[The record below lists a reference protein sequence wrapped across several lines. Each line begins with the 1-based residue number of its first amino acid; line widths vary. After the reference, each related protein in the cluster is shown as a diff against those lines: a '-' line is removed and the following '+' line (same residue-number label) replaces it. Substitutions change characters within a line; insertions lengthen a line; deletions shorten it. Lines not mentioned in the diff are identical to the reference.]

1 MKEAPLATI
10 SVPHIR
16 RLALPRLGD
25 PALLIP
31 LVGAGV
37 LVYLAVLPL
46 VMLFWGSFQEEI
58 APHEYVFTLQNYLDA
73 YTSPHTYSTFR
84 NSIAFALGSALLSFV
99 LGTLLAWLVERTNT
113 PLRQAFLPLSL
124 VPLIVPGVLEAI
136 VWIFLLSPK
145 IGYINVFLM
154 RVFGLETA
162 PINVF
167 SLGGMIW
174 VQAVGQAPLAFLLM
188 LAAFKSMDPS
198 LEESAMMAGASVWQ
212 TLRRVTLPLL
222 LPAVGSTLLILF
234 VRSIEAFEV
243 PAIIGIP
250 AREYV
255 YTSEIWL
262 AFTEFPPNYGRG
274 AALAVGLLALSA
286 LGVWL
291 YTRATG
297 RNERF
302 QTVTGKAF
310 RPRPFDLGPW
320 RWAGLAVLCLYFGTV
335 LLLPFL
341 VLCWSSLLPY
351 IAPPGPDTLRL
362 ASLENY
368 TYLFQFEP
376 FRRAAWNS
384 IVLALLSATTVM
396 LLAAIIAWV
405 AYRSKLPGGKLLDYL
420 AFLPIA
426 VPGLVLGMALIWFY
440 VAFPL
445 PIYGTIWVLLIA
457 YTTKYIPYGMRAT
470 SGSIMQIHRELEE
483 ASGMSGGSWWQTFWR
498 VTLPLLRPGL
508 LAGWIYVLIV
518 SFREFST
525 SILLAT
531 GQSQVLSILIFTMFE
546 QGQVTVVAA
555 CGVLMVLLL
564 VTIVSVAYKLSG
576 RVGIRAV

>member
-1 MKEAPLATI
+1 MG
-10 SVPHIR
+10 
-16 RLALPRLGD
+16 LPRLGD

-31 LVGAGV
+31 LIGAGI
-37 LVYLAVLPL
+37 LVYLAVMPL
-46 VMLFWGSFQEEI
+46 VMLLWGSFQEEV
-58 APHEYVFTLQNYLDA
+58 APREFVFTLQNYIDA
-73 YTSPHTYSTFR
+73 YASPHTYSTFR
-84 NSIAFALGSALLSFV
+84 NSLIFAISSAVLAFT

-113 PLRQAFLPLSL
+113 PFRSAFLPLSL
-124 VPLIVPGVLEAI
+124 VPLIIPGVLEAI
-136 VWIFLLSPK
+136 SWIFLLSPK
-145 IGYINVFLM
+145 IGYVNTFFMTI
-154 RVFGLETA
+154 FGLQSA
-162 PINVF
+162 PFNVF
-167 SLGGMIW
+167 SLAGMVW
-174 VQAVGQAPLAFLLM
+174 VQAIGQAPLAFLLM

-198 LEESAMMAGASVWQ
+198 LEESAMMSGASVGH

-222 LPAVGSTLLILF
+222 LPTVGSTLLLLF

-250 AREYV
+250 ARQYV

-274 AALAVGLLALSA
+274 GALAVGLLLLSA

-291 YTRATG
+291 YTRSTG
-297 RNERF
+297 RTDRF

-310 RPRPFDLGPW
+310 RPRPFDLGRW
-320 RWAGLAVLCLYFGTV
+320 KWAGFAVLCIYFCVV

-341 VLCWSSLLPY
+341 VLLWSSFLPY
-351 IAPPGPDTLRL
+351 IAPPTGENIAK

-368 TYLFQFEP
+368 AYLLNFDP

-384 IVLALLSATTVM
+384 IVLALLSATVVM
-396 LLAAIIAWV
+396 LLTSIVAWIA
-405 AYRSKLPGGKLLDYL
+405 YKSRLPGRKALDYL

-426 VPGLVLGMALIWFY
+426 IPGLVLGMALIWFY
-440 VAFPL
+440 VAFPV

-483 ASGMSGGSWWQTFWR
+483 AAGTSGGSWWQTFWR
-498 VTLPLLRPGL
+498 ITLPLLKPGL
-508 LAGWIYVLIV
+508 IAGWIYVLIV

-564 VTIVSVAYKLSG
+564 ITIVSVAYKLSG
-576 RVGIRAV
+576 RVGVRVA